1 MKGQS
6 ILIAAFAFALI
17 IAIFAVINVEPVQV
31 NFLFAKTST
40 PLILVI
46 LASTF
51 LGGLT
56 VGAFGLVRQYRLQKQ
71 LKQLEQQVADMQA
84 GVWQPDGNGVE
95 EQSQHPLLENESEA
109 LNNVDML
116 EQTDEDSRADAGLTT
131 NNSERTQEKD

>member
-6 ILIAAFAFALI
+6 ILIAAFAFALV
-17 IAIFAVINVEPVQV
+17 IAIFAVINVDPVQV

-46 LASTF
+46 LFSTF

-71 LKQLEQQVADMQA
+71 LKQLEQQVADVKA
-84 GVWQPDGNGVE
+84 GIMKPSDVGNE
-95 EQSQHPLLENESEA
+95 
-109 LNNVDML
+109 
-116 EQTDEDSRADAGLTT
+116 EDSSHSLLDSEQQTSFQVDDDKQDDADSTP
-131 NNSERTQEKD
+131 EEKEKN